1 MTQEKKNGK
10 IIAIITMIFLFGMI
24 SFVTNLA
31 APMGIVLKN
40 QFDVSNALG
49 MLGNF
54 GNFIAYAV
62 MGIPSG
68 ILLQRVGYK
77 KTALIAVAIGFIG
90 VGIQFL
96 SGHSSPEMAFA
107 VYLIGAF
114 VAGFS
119 MCLLN
124 TVVNPML
131 NKLGGEG
138 NKGNQLIQVG
148 GSFNSV
154 MATITPMFVGILI
167 AGSIEKAT
175 ISQIFPVMYTAMA
188 VFAFAFFVLLFVRIP
203 EPNAATTT
211 EPISTLMKGA
221 LKFRHFVLGAIAIFV
236 YVGIEVGVPGT
247 LNLFLTDPVEKGGAG
262 IASTISGFV
271 VGTYWFLMLIG
282 RLAGASLGAK
292 VSSKAM
298 LTFTSGLGLI
308 LVFLAIF
315 SSTGTLVNL
324 PVLQQSAT
332 GGLSFG
338 FAEVPINAMYLVLV
352 GFCTSIMWGGIF
364 NLAVEGLGKYLAAAS
379 GLFMVLVCGGGNKG
393 NQLIQVGGSFNSVMA
408 TITPMF
414 VGILIAGSI
423 EKATISQIFPVMYTA
438 MAVFAFAFFVLL
450 FVRIPEPNAAT
461 TTEPISTLMK
471 GALKFRHFV
480 LGAIAI
486 FVYVGIEV
494 GVPGTLNLFL
504 TDPVEKG
511 GAGIA
516 STISGFVVGTYWFL
530 MLIGR
535 LAGASLGAKVSS
547 KAMLTFTSALGLIL
561 VFLAIFSSTG
571 TLVNLPVLQQS
582 ATGGLSFGFAE
593 VPINAMYL
601 VLVGLCTSIMW
612 GGIFNLAVEGLGKY
626 LAAASG
632 LFMVLVCGGGILPVI
647 QGWVAD
653 VAGFM
658 ASYWV
663 IIAALAYLLYYGL
676 VGCKNVNKDIPVE

>member
-1 MTQEKKNGK
+1 MTQQKQNGK
-10 IIAIITMIFLFGMI
+10 LIAIITMIFLFGMI

-40 QFDVSNALG
+40 QFSVSNALG

-68 ILLQRVGYK
+68 ILLQKVGYK

-90 VGIQFL
+90 VGVQFL
-96 SGHSSPEMAFA
+96 SGHSSPEIAFA

-114 VAGFS
+114 IAGFS

-138 NKGNQLIQVG
+138 NKGNQLIQIG

-188 VFAFAFFVLLFVRIP
+188 VFALAFLVLLFVPIP

-211 EPISTLMKGA
+211 EPIGKLMSGA
-221 LKFRHFVLGAIAIFV
+221 LKFRHFI
-236 YVGIEVGVPGT
+236 
-247 LNLFLTDPVEKGGAG
+247 
-262 IASTISGFV
+262 
-271 VGTYWFLMLIG
+271 
-282 RLAGASLGAK
+282 
-292 VSSKAM
+292 
-298 LTFTSGLGLI
+298 
-308 LVFLAIF
+308 
-315 SSTGTLVNL
+315 
-324 PVLQQSAT
+324 
-332 GGLSFG
+332 
-338 FAEVPINAMYLVLV
+338 
-352 GFCTSIMWGGIF
+352 
-364 NLAVEGLGKYLAAAS
+364 
-379 GLFMVLVCGGGNKG
+379 
-393 NQLIQVGGSFNSVMA
+393 
-408 TITPMF
+408 
-414 VGILIAGSI
+414 
-423 EKATISQIFPVMYTA
+423 
-438 MAVFAFAFFVLL
+438 
-450 FVRIPEPNAAT
+450 
-461 TTEPISTLMK
+461 
-471 GALKFRHFV
+471 

-547 KAMLTFTSALGLIL
+547 KAMLTFTSALGLLL
-561 VFLAIFSSTG
+561 VFLAIFSPTDSF
-571 TLVNLPVLQQS
+571 VNLPVLQQS
-582 ATGGLSFGFAE
+582 ATGGLSFGLAE

-647 QGWVAD
+647 QGVVAD
-653 VAGFM
+653 MAGFM

-663 IIAALAYLLYYGL
+663 IIAALAYLLFYGL
-676 VGCKNVNKDIPVE
+676 IGCKNVNKDIKVD

>member
-1 MTQEKKNGK
+1 MTQQKQNGK
-10 IIAIITMIFLFGMI
+10 LIAIITMIFLFGMI

-40 QFDVSNALG
+40 QFSVSNALG

-68 ILLQRVGYK
+68 ILLQKVGYK

-90 VGIQFL
+90 VGVQFL

-114 VAGFS
+114 IAGFS

-138 NKGNQLIQVG
+138 NKGNQLIQIG

-188 VFAFAFFVLLFVRIP
+188 VFALAFLVLLFVPIP

-211 EPISTLMKGA
+211 EPIGKLMSGA
-221 LKFRHFVLGAIAIFV
+221 LKFRHFILGAIAIFV

-282 RLAGASLGAK
+282 RLAGASLGAN

-298 LTFTSGLGLI
+298 LTFTSALGLL

-315 SSTGTLVNL
+315 SPTDSFVNL

-338 FAEVPINAMYLVLV
+338 L
-352 GFCTSIMWGGIF
+352 
-364 NLAVEGLGKYLAAAS
+364 
-379 GLFMVLVCGGGNKG
+379 
-393 NQLIQVGGSFNSVMA
+393 
-408 TITPMF
+408 
-414 VGILIAGSI
+414 
-423 EKATISQIFPVMYTA
+423 
-438 MAVFAFAFFVLL
+438 
-450 FVRIPEPNAAT
+450 
-461 TTEPISTLMK
+461 
-471 GALKFRHFV
+471 
-480 LGAIAI
+480 
-486 FVYVGIEV
+486 
-494 GVPGTLNLFL
+494 
-504 TDPVEKG
+504 
-511 GAGIA
+511 
-516 STISGFVVGTYWFL
+516 
-530 MLIGR
+530 
-535 LAGASLGAKVSS
+535 
-547 KAMLTFTSALGLIL
+547 
-561 VFLAIFSSTG
+561 
-571 TLVNLPVLQQS
+571 
-582 ATGGLSFGFAE
+582 AE

-647 QGWVAD
+647 QGVVAD
-653 VAGFM
+653 MAGFM

-663 IIAALAYLLYYGL
+663 IIAALAYLLFYGL
-676 VGCKNVNKDIPVE
+676 IGCKNVNKDIKVD

>member
-1 MTQEKKNGK
+1 MTQQKQNGK
-10 IIAIITMIFLFGMI
+10 LIAIITMIFLFGMI

-40 QFDVSNALG
+40 QFSVSNALG

-77 KTALIAVAIGFIG
+77 KTALIAVAVGFIG
-90 VGIQFL
+90 VGIQYL
-96 SGHSSPEMAFA
+96 SGHSSPDMAFA

-114 VAGFS
+114 IAGFS

-188 VFAFAFFVLLFVRIP
+188 VFAIAFFVLLIVPIP
-203 EPNAATTT
+203 EPNAATST
-211 EPISTLMKGA
+211 EPIGKLMSGA
-221 LKFRHFVLGAIAIFV
+221 LKFRHFILGAIAIFV
-236 YVGIEVGVPGT
+236 YVGGEGGVPGT
-247 LNLFLTDPVEKGGAG
+247 LNLFLTDPIEKGGAG
-262 IASTISGFV
+262 ISSTISGFV

-292 VSSKAM
+292 
-298 LTFTSGLGLI
+298 I
-308 LVFLAIF
+308 
-315 SSTGTLVNL
+315 
-324 PVLQQSAT
+324 
-332 GGLSFG
+332 
-338 FAEVPINAMYLVLV
+338 
-352 GFCTSIMWGGIF
+352 
-364 NLAVEGLGKYLAAAS
+364 
-379 GLFMVLVCGGGNKG
+379 
-393 NQLIQVGGSFNSVMA
+393 
-408 TITPMF
+408 
-414 VGILIAGSI
+414 
-423 EKATISQIFPVMYTA
+423 
-438 MAVFAFAFFVLL
+438 
-450 FVRIPEPNAAT
+450 
-461 TTEPISTLMK
+461 
-471 GALKFRHFV
+471 
-480 LGAIAI
+480 
-486 FVYVGIEV
+486 
-494 GVPGTLNLFL
+494 
-504 TDPVEKG
+504 
-511 GAGIA
+511 
-516 STISGFVVGTYWFL
+516 
-530 MLIGR
+530 
-535 LAGASLGAKVSS
+535 SS
-547 KAMLTFTSALGLIL
+547 KAMLTFTSALGLLL

-571 TLVNLPVLQQS
+571 SLVNLPVLQQS

-647 QGWVAD
+647 QGLGAD
-653 VAGFM
+653 IAGFM
-658 ASYWV
+658 PSYWV
-663 IIAALAYLLYYGL
+663 IIAALGYLLFYGL
-676 VGCKNVNKDIPVE
+676 VGCKNVNKDIKVD

>member
-1 MTQEKKNGK
+1 MTQQKQNGK
-10 IIAIITMIFLFGMI
+10 LIAIITMIFLFGMI

-40 QFDVSNALG
+40 QFSVSNALG

-77 KTALIAVAIGFIG
+77 KTALIAVAVGFIG
-90 VGIQFL
+90 VGIQYL
-96 SGHSSPEMAFA
+96 SGHSSPDMAFA

-114 VAGFS
+114 IAGFS

-188 VFAFAFFVLLFVRIP
+188 VFAIAFFVLLIVPIP
-203 EPNAATTT
+203 EPNAATST
-211 EPISTLMKGA
+211 EPIGKLMSGA
-221 LKFRHFVLGAIAIFV
+221 LKFRHFILGAIAIFV
-236 YVGIEVGVPGT
+236 YVGVEVGVPGT
-247 LNLFLTDPVEKGGAG
+247 LNLFLTDPIEKGGAG
-262 IASTISGFV
+262 ISSTISGFV

-292 VSSKAM
+292 
-298 LTFTSGLGLI
+298 I
-308 LVFLAIF
+308 
-315 SSTGTLVNL
+315 
-324 PVLQQSAT
+324 
-332 GGLSFG
+332 
-338 FAEVPINAMYLVLV
+338 
-352 GFCTSIMWGGIF
+352 
-364 NLAVEGLGKYLAAAS
+364 
-379 GLFMVLVCGGGNKG
+379 
-393 NQLIQVGGSFNSVMA
+393 
-408 TITPMF
+408 
-414 VGILIAGSI
+414 
-423 EKATISQIFPVMYTA
+423 
-438 MAVFAFAFFVLL
+438 
-450 FVRIPEPNAAT
+450 
-461 TTEPISTLMK
+461 
-471 GALKFRHFV
+471 
-480 LGAIAI
+480 
-486 FVYVGIEV
+486 
-494 GVPGTLNLFL
+494 
-504 TDPVEKG
+504 
-511 GAGIA
+511 
-516 STISGFVVGTYWFL
+516 
-530 MLIGR
+530 
-535 LAGASLGAKVSS
+535 SS
-547 KAMLTFTSALGLIL
+547 KAMLTFTSALGLLL

-571 TLVNLPVLQQS
+571 SLVNLPVL
-582 ATGGLSFGFAE
+582 
-593 VPINAMYL
+593 INAMYL

-647 QGWVAD
+647 QGLVAD
-653 VAGFM
+653 IAGFM
-658 ASYWV
+658 PSYWV
-663 IIAALAYLLYYGL
+663 IIAALGYLLFYGL
-676 VGCKNVNKDIPVE
+676 VGCKNVNKDIKVD

>member
-148 GSFNSV
+148 ASFNSV

-203 EPNAATTT
+203 EPNAA
-211 EPISTLMKGA
+211 A
-221 LKFRHFVLGAIAIFV
+221 
-236 YVGIEVGVPGT
+236 
-247 LNLFLTDPVEKGGAG
+247 
-262 IASTISGFV
+262 
-271 VGTYWFLMLIG
+271 
-282 RLAGASLGAK
+282 
-292 VSSKAM
+292 
-298 LTFTSGLGLI
+298 
-308 LVFLAIF
+308 
-315 SSTGTLVNL
+315 
-324 PVLQQSAT
+324 
-332 GGLSFG
+332 
-338 FAEVPINAMYLVLV
+338 
-352 GFCTSIMWGGIF
+352 
-364 NLAVEGLGKYLAAAS
+364 
-379 GLFMVLVCGGGNKG
+379 
-393 NQLIQVGGSFNSVMA
+393 
-408 TITPMF
+408 
-414 VGILIAGSI
+414 
-423 EKATISQIFPVMYTA
+423 
-438 MAVFAFAFFVLL
+438 
-450 FVRIPEPNAAT
+450 